1 MFQPNILE
9 GFYVNKSSEVFD
21 VPAWN
26 EKCRVKN
33 CYDLTSSMYN
43 MRYSDEQKI
52 KYNRALLKVKLSC
65 DSIIL
70 DIGCGSGLL
79 FDYLVSKVESII
91 GIDLSIELLRKAKE
105 KNKANIHLIQADAD
119 NLPLQNNKMDLV
131 FAFTMLQNMPS
142 PLKTIQEIILA
153 AKSDGQ
159 IIITGLKKFFPLK
172 KFKELLEESGL
183 EIVTI
188 ENGSDLKCYVAI
200 NKKVS

>member
-33 CYDLTSSMYN
+33 CYDLTSNMYN

-52 KYNRALLKVKLSC
+52 KYKRALLKVKLSC
-65 DSIIL
+65 DSIVL
-70 DIGCGSGLL
+70 DVGCGSGLL
-79 FDYLVSKVESII
+79 FSYLVSKVQSII
-91 GIDLSIELLRKAKE
+91 GVDVSIELLRKAKE
-105 KNKANIHLIQADAD
+105 KNKSNIYLIQADAD
-119 NLPLQNNKMDLV
+119 NLPLQNNKMDIV
-131 FAFTMLQNMPS
+131 FAFTMLQNMPL

-153 AKSDGQ
+153 TKSEGQ

-172 KFKELLEESGL
+172 KFKEILEESGL
-183 EIVTI
+183 KIVTI